1 MDAPG
6 KPQAWCETRQE
17 LCEGLPY
24 FRSFQSGLYKQD
36 GLAKGYLIDGFC
48 AERDV
53 WNGKVFISHGGGSQA
68 APRTGTGLKARKS
81 ATCVASRSALPL
93 GASQQETHS
102 AIRALN
108 ATMNA
113 GVPFVVIMGAHY
125 SLADF
130 KIPHRYCVLG
140 YYVITDCWNEKE
152 YVEGGTGE
160 FHVRWKYRFEWAEG
174 NPVEPWFRTTE
185 NELEEE
191 VTTEAADPY
200 TCAECLSES
209 PAVYTAPMCLKSG
222 CPRFWKYLCC
232 DVWHDPPPNL
242 ELNKRFI
249 SPRPSARHDASKSP
263 LASVRPVLECAQATR
278 HVPRALCCPC
288 GRISQRMTLLEWK
301 CPSCEKS
308 ISYSKFISNDMTFAS
323 SSRLDDRGCALLQEG
338 SRIVRYEDVI
348 ADNPLLAGLLR
359 VTYLLPTGGRVEHIR
374 ARPGHK
380 LAEEG
385 KAIFRQFQHDVEL
398 QRWRHTVHRVKGFV
412 TQNYCHNAGRAYSH
426 AVKLPATDFE
436 HDPPVIQ
443 RAREILQKI
452 SPQSKINELLSM
464 FYLQGQK
471 MAFHDDGESE
481 VQGPIVG
488 WSLGSDSIMRFREKT
503 PSSKSD
509 GCSKTSSRVK
519 RKRDEVGELNQ
530 PTENPAVVDCTSQG
544 GDIKRQRAPPPP
556 SSDGKLHRREDTH
569 LEPRQLAMPIAEPS
583 CPPAALAVDVH
594 QQARLSPSYDGKLR
608 MSHDANKKL
617 KPAVQAAEP
626 SCPPAALGVD
636 VHQQARLPPR
646 HKGKRGVN
654 AGVFRT
660 AVQAAELPGK
670 CDAVT
675 VDVNQRAR
683 PPPNYREKL
692 CVSADARDELKLA
705 AAPTQPSRAGSESRK
720 ISSHLEAGFRKAKAA
735 VLSGRLCESLKP
747 PTKKEQRGPRQKNY
761 KKRLRQRLEKSRNN
775 AATARVPNTKC
786 LPSTPEKSPMALSA
800 MLNPLPVSSERR
812 APVSPSATPTDIPL
826 TGNTT
831 QQEDLDMSAEPPE
844 AKAEINPGPTEDT
857 GHFSSEP
864 PEAKAETRSELPEPR
879 EAIRHINPEPPE
891 AKAETHYA
899 LPELF
904 EVMRPTNSEPSE
916 AKAEINR
923 EPLRVET
930 DANPAHPET
939 VLETKPEHKPA
950 RRPQRKTVL
959 ELLTR
964 HGDVVIMI
972 GPSVQRYYE
981 HAAQPTGLRLC
992 VTGRT
997 LSAPGD
1003 VATYVD
1009 PPWTQPPGAILLPPF
1024 YKRKTTTS
1032 RG

>member
-1 MDAPG
+1 MNAPG

-36 GLAKGYLIDGFC
+36 DLAKGYLIDGFC

-68 APRTGTGLKARKS
+68 APKTGTGLKAKKS

-152 YVEGGTGE
+152 YVEGGSGE
-160 FHVRWKYRFEWAEG
+160 FHVRWKFRFEWAEG

-185 NELEEE
+185 NELEEDD
-191 VTTEAADPY
+191 TTTAPDPY

-232 DVWHDPPPNL
+232 DDWHDPPPNL

-263 LASVRPVLECAQATR
+263 LASVRPVLD
-278 HVPRALCCPC
+278 
-288 GRISQRMTLLEWK
+288 
-301 CPSCEKS
+301 
-308 ISYSKFISNDMTFAS
+308 KFISNDMTFAS

-338 SRIVRYEDVI
+338 SRIIRYEDVI
-348 ADNPLLAGLLR
+348 ADNPLLSGLLR
-359 VTYLLPTGGRVEHIR
+359 VTYLLPTGGRIEHIR

-436 HDPPVIQ
+436 QDPPVIQ

-481 VQGPIVG
+481 
-488 WSLGSDSIMRFREKT
+488 T
-503 PSSKSD
+503 PSSKRN
-509 GCSKTSSRVK
+509 GCSKTSPQVK
-519 RKRDEVGELNQ
+519 RKRDEVDELNQ
-530 PTENPAVVDCTSQG
+530 PTANPADVDSASQG

-556 SSDGKLHRREDTH
+556 SYCEDAH
-569 LEPRQLAMPIAEPS
+569 LEPRQPAMPIAEPPS
-583 CPPAALAVDVH
+583 PCAAETVDVQ
-594 QQARLSPSYDGKLR
+594 QQARLPPSYDGKLR

-626 SCPPAALGVD
+626 SYPPAALAVD
-636 VHQQARLPPR
+636 VHQRARLPPR
-646 HKGKRGVN
+646 HEAKRGVN
-654 AGVFRT
+654 AGASRT

-675 VDVNQRAR
+675 VNMHQRAL
-683 PPPNYREKL
+683 PPPNYTEKL
-692 CVSADARDELKLA
+692 RVSADARNKRKLA
-705 AAPTQPSRAGSESRK
+705 AAPTQCSRAGLESTK
-720 ISSHLEAGFRKAKAA
+720 ITKYLEADFRKSKAT
-735 VLSGRLCESLKP
+735 VLSGRLCESLWL

-761 KKRLRQRLEKSRNN
+761 KKRLRQRLEKSRNT
-775 AATARVPNTKC
+775 AATARVSNTKC
-786 LPSTPEKSPMALSA
+786 LPSPPEKSPMALSA

-826 TGNTT
+826 AGNAT
-831 QQEDLDMSAEPPE
+831 QQEDPDMSAEPPE
-844 AKAEINPGPTEDT
+844 AKAEINPEPTENT
-857 GHFSSEP
+857 GHFSFDP
-864 PEAKAETRSELPEPR
+864 PEAKAETHSELPEPR
-879 EAIRHINPEPPE
+879 EAILHMNPEPPE

-904 EVMRPTNSEPSE
+904 EATRHINSEPSKG
-916 AKAEINR
+916 KAETNH
-923 EPLRVET
+923 EPPHEPPKVET

-939 VLETKPEHKPA
+939 VLETKPGHKPA

-1009 PPWTQPPGAILLPPF
+1009 PPWTQPPGAILLPSF